1 MRQLINDNW
10 EFKLLDVDTQDGYDN
25 VSGGSFLAVTIPH
38 DWLIY
43 DTSDMYRDGLGVY
56 RKNIDINEDPNGRY
70 FIIFDG
76 VYMDSVYYMN
86 GVRIG
91 EWKYGYSQYV
101 LDVTDS
107 IRRGTNELLVTVRHR
122 SPNTRWYSG
131 AGIYRDVWFKHTGS
145 TYIPENG
152 IYFHAKPEKGHP
164 DSEDPADKGIGQNTD
179 DADGYIMKVDVEIC
193 RSSDLQEPSAKT
205 VPDDFKLDIWLE
217 PADTSVSGKER
228 YRFTPGDMYPSGQ
241 ADYTEKPEH
250 EGSRDED
257 LLTKPVVRTDING
270 NKLYIY
276 SFICHID
283 DPHLWDINDPF
294 LYKITVNLSGEGAS
308 QTEEFNVGLRD
319 IVMDPDRGF
328 FLNGRNIKLN
338 GVCEHHDL
346 GILGAEFNKSAM
358 RRKFEILKTMG
369 VNAVRGTHN
378 MMAPGLLELADEMG
392 LLYVSEAFDM
402 WEHPKT
408 EYDYARFFDEWHER
422 DVASWVRRDRNHPC
436 VILWSIGNEISDI
449 HSDAVRGCEITGR
462 LKELVESH
470 DPLHNGY
477 VTHGSN
483 YMPWENAQ
491 KSADILKVVGYN
503 YGEKCYKEHHKVHPD
518 WVIFGSETS
527 SIVQSRGVYHF
538 PLGTNVLG
546 EDDLQCSALGNSPS
560 SWSAKSYEICAGLD
574 RDMEFSMGQF
584 LWSGFDYIGEPTPYH
599 TRSSYFGQ
607 IDTAGFPKD
616 SYYFWKSVWTD
627 PKTDPFVHIF
637 PYWDFNEGQ
646 IIDVRVVSNLDEVEL
661 FLNGESLGRQS
672 LDHKSH
678 SGFHLIADYSVRYTP
693 GELSACAYKSGG
705 SEPVAECVQKSFK
718 DTASLAV
725 TRYDPGN
732 FEDKSRTGDIA
743 PDKFMNKDRDRL
755 VFFEISALDEDG
767 NPVMNACDMV
777 LVKAVNGELIG
788 LDNGDSSD
796 PDGYRV
802 DMKRLFNGKLLA
814 IVRPFTGCMESVR
827 IEAVIADQT
836 PDVRRIT
843 LTCDDDRILTPDNM
857 TVRVKALIYPPEARS
872 HKIAFR
878 AVDDSGVDS
887 RLVTLE
893 TGNVEV
899 YITAKGDGRFK
910 LRATSGNDLQPVRVI
925 SELDFEVS
933 GIGCAYF
940 DPYGF
945 ISGSSY
951 SSCIGEVSN
960 GNEKGFATARDDKT
974 IVTFSDI
981 DFGRIGTKKITV
993 PVFCLD
999 SDEVPMK
1006 IWEGIPGEEGAE
1018 LIVDDLYS
1026 QKRIWNVYIEQ
1037 SFNLRKRLTGKSVIS
1052 FEFEHKVHIKGFSF
1066 EQDDICDVLFN
1077 AADADSIYGDTF
1089 VKNEDSVTGIGNN
1102 VSLEFNGLDMGKQGI
1117 NGIRISGRTPN
1128 SSNPV
1133 HVRFTRGDEEIREV
1147 CEFERSAEYTVCEYK
1162 LPDLSGVW
1170 NLSFVFLPGSVFD
1183 LKSFSF
1189 KRF

>member
-1 MRQLINDNW
+1 MRQLINDDW
-10 EFKLLDVDTQDGYDN
+10 EFNLLDVDTPDGYDN
-25 VSGGSFLAVTIPH
+25 VSGGSFSPVTIPH
-38 DWLIY
+38 DWLIC
-43 DTSDMYRDGLGVY
+43 DTSDLYRDGLGVY
-56 RKNIDINEDPNGRY
+56 RKNIDINEDANGRY

-86 GVRIG
+86 GVRVG

-107 IRRGTNELLVTVRHR
+107 IRRGHNELLVTVRHR

-152 IYFHAKPEKGHP
+152 IYFHAEPENRSG
-164 DSEDPADKGIGQNTD
+164 DGEDRADNGIGQCIAD
-179 DADGYIMKVDVEIC
+179 DSGYIMKVDVEIC
-193 RSSDLQEPSAKT
+193 RSADLHEPSAKT

-217 PADTSVSGKER
+217 PADTSVSEKER
-228 YRFTPGDMYPSGQ
+228 YRFVPVDMYS
-241 ADYTEKPEH
+241 
-250 EGSRDED
+250 
-257 LLTKPVVRTDING
+257 
-270 NKLYIY
+270 YI
-276 SFICHID
+276 CRID
-283 DPHLWDINDPF
+283 DPHLWDIDDPF

-408 EYDYARFFDEWHER
+408 EYDYARFFNDWHER

-503 YGEKCYKEHHKVHPD
+503 YGEKCYKEHHKAHPD

-546 EDDLQCSALGNSPS
+546 EDDLQCSALGNSTS

-616 SYYFWKSVWTD
+616 SYYFWKSVWTA
-627 PKTDPFVHIF
+627 PETAPFVHIF

-661 FLNGESLGRQS
+661 FLNGVSLGRQT
-672 LDHKSH
+672 LDHKPH
-678 SGFHLIADYSVRYTP
+678 SGLHLIADYSVRYTP
-693 GELSACAYKSGG
+693 GELRACAYKAG
-705 SEPVAECVQKSFK
+705 SDIPVAICNQKSFK

-725 TRYDPGN
+725 TRYDSGHL
-732 FEDKSRTGDIA
+732 EEKDVTGDNDR
-743 PDKFMNKDRDRL
+743 DKYDKDRDRL
-755 VFFEISALDEDG
+755 AFFEISAIDEDG

-802 DMKRLFNGKLLA
+802 NTKRLFNGKLLA
-814 IVRPFTGCMESVR
+814 MVRPDKGCFESAG

-843 LTCDDDRILTPDNM
+843 LICDDDRTLTPDNM
-857 TVRVKALIYPPEARS
+857 TVRVKTLIYPPKARS
-872 HKIAFR
+872 HKITFR

-893 TGNVEV
+893 TGDNEV

-910 LRATSGNDLQPVRVI
+910 LRATSGNEFQPVRVI

-933 GIGCAYF
+933 GVGCAYF

-1006 IWEGIPGEEGAE
+1006 IWEGIPGEDGAK

-1037 SFNLRKRLTGKSVIS
+1037 SFDLRRHLTGKSVIS

-1066 EQDDICDVLFN
+1066 EQSDICDVFFN

-1089 VKNEDSVTGIGNN
+1089 VKNEDTVTGIGNN

-1117 NGIRISGRTPN
+1117 NGIILSGRTPN

-1147 CEFERSAEYTVCEYK
+1147 CEFERSSDYTACEFK
-1162 LPDLSGVW
+1162 LPDISGVW
-1170 NLSFVFLPGSVFD
+1170 NVSFVFLPGSVFD
-1183 LKSFSF
+1183 FKSFSF

>member
-1 MRQLINDNW
+1 MRKLINDNW
-10 EFKLLDVDTQDGYDN
+10 EFKLLDVDTPDGYEN
-25 VSGGSFLAVTIPH
+25 LSGGAYSPVNIPH

-43 DTSDMYRDGLGVY
+43 DTSDLYRDGLGVY
-56 RKNIDINEDPNGRY
+56 RKNIEVDEEPNGRY

-86 GVRIG
+86 GERVG
-91 EWKYGYSQYV
+91 EWKYGYSQFV
-101 LDVTDS
+101 LDVTGH
-107 IRRGTNELLVTVRHR
+107 IRKGTNELLVTVRHR

-152 IYFHAKPEKGHP
+152 LYFHAEPGNRGSS
-164 DSEDPADKGIGQNTD
+164 DSIDKND
-179 DADGYIMKVDVEIC
+179 DQSMGEPRGYLLRLDVEIAGIM
-193 RSSDLQEPSAKT
+193 SD
-205 VPDDFKLDIWLE
+205 DYKLDICLE
-217 PADTSVSGKER
+217 PADASLDERNR
-228 YRFTPGDMYPSGQ
+228 YRFVPKDRYPSVQ
-241 ADYTEKPEH
+241 TDRTEKPEH
-250 EGSRDED
+250 VGTGNED
-257 LLTKPVVRTDING
+257 RLSKPAIRADING
-270 NKLYIY
+270 NNLYIY
-276 SFICHID
+276 SFICHIE

-294 LYKITVNLSGEGAS
+294 LYKVTVNLSGAEAS
-308 QTEEFNVGLRD
+308 QTEEFNVGIRR
-319 IVMDPDRGF
+319 IEMDPDRGF

-369 VNAVRGTHN
+369 VNAIRGTHN
-378 MMAPGLLELADEMG
+378 MMAPGVLELADEMG
-392 LLYVSEAFDM
+392 LLFMSEAFDM

-470 DPLHNGY
+470 DPMHNGY

-503 YGEKCYKEHHKVHPD
+503 YGEKCYEEHHRAHPD

-538 PLGTNVLG
+538 PLSVNVLG

-560 SWSAKSYEICAGLD
+560 SWSAKSYEICGGLD

-616 SYYFWKSVWTD
+616 SYYFWKSVWID
-627 PKTDPFVHIF
+627 PGTQSFVHIF

-661 FLNGESLGRQS
+661 FLNGVSLGRQT
-672 LDHKSH
+672 LDHKPH
-678 SGFHLIADYSVRYTP
+678 SGLHLIADYSVRYTP
-693 GELSACAYKSGG
+693 GELRACAYKAGD

-718 DTASLAV
+718 DTDSLVV
-725 TRYDPGN
+725 TKYEPCLGV
-732 FEDKSRTGDIA
+732 DKDSDRTRD
-743 PDKFMNKDRDRL
+743 NEKDRDSL
-755 VFFEISALDEDG
+755 AFFEISAVDADD

-777 LVKAVNGELIG
+777 KVRAVNGELIG

-802 DMKRLFNGKLLA
+802 NSKRLFNGKLLA
-814 IVRPFTGCMESVR
+814 MVRPQKGCTESVG

-836 PDVRRIT
+836 PDARRIT
-843 LTCDDDRILTPDNM
+843 LICEDNRTLTPDNM
-857 TVRVKALIYPPEARS
+857 TVQVKAQIFPEEARS
-872 HKIAFR
+872 HKITFR

-887 RLVTLE
+887 RLVSLKS
-893 TGNVEV
+893 GKDEV
-899 YITAKGDGRFK
+899 YITAKGDGRFR
-910 LRATSGNDLQPVRVI
+910 LRATTGNDAQPVRVI

-933 GIGCAYF
+933 GVGCAYF

-951 SSCIGEVSN
+951 SSCIGDVTN

-1037 SFNLRKRLTGKSVIS
+1037 SFDLKKRLTGKSVIS

-1066 EQDDICDVLFN
+1066 EQDDICNAVFN

-1089 VKNEDSVTGIGNN
+1089 VKNEKTVTGIGNN
-1102 VSLEFNGLDMGKQGI
+1102 VSLEFNGLDMGEKGI
-1117 NGIRISGRTPN
+1117 NGIMITGKTPN
-1128 SSNPV
+1128 PSNPV
-1133 HVRFTRGDEEIREV
+1133 HIRMSRGNEEIREV
-1147 CEFERSAEYTVCEYK
+1147 CEFEQSSDYIGREFK
-1162 LPDLSGVW
+1162 LPDISGVW
-1170 NLSFVFLPGSVFD
+1170 NVSFVFLPGSVFD
-1183 LKSFSF
+1183 LGSFAF